1 MELEEEMLNRTKQ
14 WLFAILIASLMGLAG
29 CGGSGGGLPT
39 DSDGDG
45 AVSYTHLTLPTNRE
59 V

>member
-45 AVSYTHLTLPTNRE
+45 VSDAQDLSLIHI
-59 V
+59 